1 MWWINNYGLMGF
13 MKKNIY
19 SKIKILSKKKARKQ
33 SEFFRI
39 IKWKNETEEYRFETT
54 QKSKIIKFFT
64 SKNLI
69 INYKKIIK

>member
-19 SKIKILSKKKARKQ
+19 SKTKNLSKKKVRKQ

-39 IKWKNETEEYRFETT
+39 IKWKNETEVYRFETT

-69 INYKKIIK
+69 INYKKIN

>member
-19 SKIKILSKKKARKQ
+19 SKTKTLSKKKARKQ

-39 IKWKNETEEYRFETT
+39 IKWKNETEVYRFETT

-69 INYKKIIK
+69 INYKKNN

>member
-39 IKWKNETEEYRFETT
+39 IKWKNETEVYRFETT

>member
-19 SKIKILSKKKARKQ
+19 SKTKILSKKKARKQ

-39 IKWKNETEEYRFETT
+39 IKWRNETEVYRFETT

-69 INYKKIIK
+69 INYKKNN

>member
-19 SKIKILSKKKARKQ
+19 SKTKILSKKKARKQ

-39 IKWKNETEEYRFETT
+39 IK
-54 QKSKIIKFFT
+54 
-64 SKNLI
+64 
-69 INYKKIIK
+69 

>member
-1 MWWINNYGLMGF
+1 

-19 SKIKILSKKKARKQ
+19 SKTKILSKKKTIKQ

-39 IKWKNETEEYRFETT
+39 IKWKNETEVYGFETT

-64 SKNLI
+64 SKNLM
-69 INYKKIIK
+69 INYKKNN

>member
-19 SKIKILSKKKARKQ
+19 SKIKNLSKKKARKQ

-39 IKWKNETEEYRFETT
+39 IKWKNETEVYRFETT

>member
-19 SKIKILSKKKARKQ
+19 SKTKILSKKKARKQ
-33 SEFFRI
+33 SELFRI
-39 IKWKNETEEYRFETT
+39 IKWKNETEVYRFETT
-54 QKSKIIKFFT
+54 QKSKNIKFFT

-69 INYKKIIK
+69 INYKKNN